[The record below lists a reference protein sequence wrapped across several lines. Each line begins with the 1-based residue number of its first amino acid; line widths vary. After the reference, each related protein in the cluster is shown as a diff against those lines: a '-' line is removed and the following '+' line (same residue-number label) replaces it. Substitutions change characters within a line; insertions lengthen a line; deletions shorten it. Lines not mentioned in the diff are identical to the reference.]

1 MENRGSKIVAV
12 IALCV
17 AVVGVTLGFAAF
29 SNSLNI
35 KPSADVAPD
44 ASTFNVDFS
53 SSNSSLSTDP
63 VTPTKSPG
71 SLVAT
76 NATISNEG
84 DPTISGLS
92 ATFTAPGQ
100 SVTYTF
106 YANNIGEYNAYLN
119 SITFANASSGDSF
132 KVCTPGGGT
141 TASLVTA
148 ACEDITVS
156 VKVGSETETTSSQ
169 ASITGHSLA
178 KGAYEE
184 IVVKIDYAA
193 GGDRADGPF
202 DVDFGNIALTYSSV
216 D

>member
-1 MENRGSKIVAV
+1 MENRGSKMVAV

-29 SNSLNI
+29 SNSLTI
-35 KPSADVAPD
+35 KPSADVTPD
-44 ASTFNVDFS
+44 ESTFNVDFS
-53 SSNSSLSTDP
+53 SSGSSPVAGS
-63 VTPTKSPG
+63 VTPDKNPTSITA
-71 SLVAT
+71 S
-76 NATISNEG
+76 NATINNDG
-84 DPTISGLS
+84 DPTISNLS

-100 SVTYTF
+100 SATYTF
-106 YANNIGEYNAYLN
+106 YAYNAGEYIAYLK
-119 SITFANASSGDSF
+119 SINFENAASGASF

-169 ASITGHSLA
+169 ASITGHTLA

>member
-63 VTPTKSPG
+63 VTPTKSPI

-156 VKVGSETETTSSQ
+156 VKVGSGTETTSSQ
-169 ASITGHSLA
+169 ASITGHTLA

>member
-63 VTPTKSPG
+63 VTPTKSPS

-156 VKVGSETETTSSQ
+156 VKVGSDGEVTSSQ
-169 ASITGHSLA
+169 ASITGHTLA
-178 KGAYEE
+178 KDAFEP
-184 IVVKIDYAA
+184 IVVKIEYTA
-193 GGDRADGPF
+193 GGDRADG
-202 DVDFGNIALTYSSV
+202 DFSVAFGDITLNYGSV